1 MMMLSLIV
9 LAAGKSTR
17 MLGRNKLLEMTHGK
31 PMIRHVVEAAC
42 NSKVDEI
49 IVVLGWE
56 ADKIRGALTGLRCR
70 LAMNEEFE
78 KGQSSS
84 LITGLRQIRKDAQ
97 AVLVLPG
104 DMARMDSLSINKVVD
119 EYNIN
124 NGLIVVACYNGIHGH
139 PILLDRQLF
148 GEIMRITE
156 DTYGLKAVVK
166 NHETEIH
173 MVETDTDNVLRDV
186 DTPEDLDW
194 LT

>member
-1 MMMLSLIV
+1 M
-9 LAAGKSTR
+9 R
-17 MLGRNKLLEMTHGK
+17 GRNKLLEMMHGK

-56 ADKIRGALTGLRCR
+56 VDKIRKVLADLPCR
-70 LAMNEEFE
+70 IAVNEDFE

-84 LITGLRQIRKDAQ
+84 LITGLMQIGEDSQ

-119 EYNIN
+119 AYNMN
-124 NGLIVVACYNGIHGH
+124 NGLIVVACHNGIHGH
-139 PILLDRQLF
+139 PILLDKQLF
-148 GEIMRITE
+148 REIMGITE

-166 NHETEIH
+166 RHETEIH
-173 MVETDTDNVLRDV
+173 LVETDTDNVLRDV
-186 DTPEDLDW
+186 DTPEDLYG
-194 LT
+194 LP